1 MTRGAWKDRRG
12 GGPAGAAGDGVVAW
26 RLMKIGL
33 IGLPKSGKT
42 SLFNLLT
49 GASVATSSFGTARGE
64 MHAGVARVP
73 DARVDRLVALFKPKK
88 TTLATFEV
96 VDLAGIAKGE
106 RQGLEAKEFRNA
118 DALLH
123 VVRAFPD
130 AGGAAADPAGDIDD
144 LETELVLA
152 DLEVVERRLE
162 RLEAQIKKKRT
173 DADVHEQTVLVKMK
187 PGLESGRPIRALG
200 LSEDEVRAIRGFT
213 FLSQKPILH
222 CLNLA
227 EKEIARGATLV
238 ESFGLAEVAARPGT
252 RVGWVSA
259 VIESEVAQLEGP
271 EQAAF
276 LADLGLTEPAIRRVL
291 EDCYALLGLI
301 SFFTVGEDEVRAWSI
316 PRATRAQDAA
326 GAIHSDIARGFIR
339 AEVVGYDELMAVE
352 GSMSAARDRGRLRL
366 EGKDYQV
373 QDGEICHFRFNV
385 AKS

>member
-1 MTRGAWKDRRG
+1 
-12 GGPAGAAGDGVVAW
+12 
-26 RLMKIGL
+26 MKIGL
-33 IGLPKSGKT
+33 VGLPKSGKT

-49 GASVATSSFGTARGE
+49 GATVATSSYGGARAE
-64 MHAGVARVP
+64 MHTGVARVP
-73 DARVDRLVALFKPKK
+73 DARVDRLTGIFKPKK
-88 TTLATFEV
+88 TTFATFEV

-106 RQGLEAKEFRNA
+106 RQGLETKEFRNA

-130 AGGAAADPAGDIDD
+130 ATGAAPDPAGDIDD
-144 LETELVLA
+144 LETELILA

-162 RLEAQIKKKRT
+162 RLEAQLKKKRT
-173 DADVHEQTVLVKMK
+173 DSDAHEQAVLLKVK
-187 PGLESGRPIRALG
+187 PALEAGRPIRALG
-200 LSEDEVRAIRGFT
+200 LSEDEARALRGFT

-227 EKEIARGATLV
+227 EKEIARGATVL
-238 ESFGLAEVAARPGT
+238 ESFGLEAVARRPAT
-252 RVGWVSA
+252 RIGWVSA
-259 VIESEVAQLEGP
+259 VIEAEVAQLEGP

-316 PRATRAQDAA
+316 PRGTRAQDAA

-339 AEVVGYDELMAVE
+339 AEVVGYDDLLAVE
-352 GSMSAARDRGRLRL
+352 GSMAAARDRGRLRL
-366 EGKDYQV
+366 EGKDYEV
-373 QDGEICHFRFNV
+373 KDGEICHFRFNV
-385 AKS
+385 GK

>member
-1 MTRGAWKDRRG
+1 MS
-12 GGPAGAAGDGVVAW
+12 AAMVAW
-26 RLMKIGL
+26 RSMKIGL

-130 AGGAAADPAGDIDD
+130 AGGAAPDPAGDIDD
-144 LETELVLA
+144 LETELILA

-173 DADVHEQTVLVKMK
+173 DADVHEQAVLLKIK
-187 PGLESGRPIRALG
+187 PELEAGHPIRAMG
-200 LSEDEVRAIRGFT
+200 LSDDETRAIRGFT

-222 CLNLA
+222 LVNVEEKAIA
-227 EKEIARGATLV
+227 EGERVTERYSLGEI
-238 ESFGLAEVAARPGT
+238 AARPHT

-259 VIESEVAQLEGP
+259 VIEAEIAALEGA
-271 EQAAF
+271 EQQAF
-276 LADLGLTEPAIRRVL
+276 LTDLGLAEPAINRVL
-291 EDCYALLGLI
+291 RECFALLGLV
-301 SFFTVGEDEVRAWSI
+301 SFFTVGEDEVRAWPI
-316 PRATRAQDAA
+316 PSGTRAQDAA
-326 GAIHSDIARGFIR
+326 GAVHSDIARGFIR
-339 AEVVGYDELMAVE
+339 AEVNGYDELIAAD
-352 GSMSAARDRGRLRL
+352 GSFDTLKKAGRLRL
-366 EGKDYQV
+366 EGKDYV
-373 QDGEICHFRFNV
+373 VEDGEICHFRFNV
-385 AKS
+385 AK